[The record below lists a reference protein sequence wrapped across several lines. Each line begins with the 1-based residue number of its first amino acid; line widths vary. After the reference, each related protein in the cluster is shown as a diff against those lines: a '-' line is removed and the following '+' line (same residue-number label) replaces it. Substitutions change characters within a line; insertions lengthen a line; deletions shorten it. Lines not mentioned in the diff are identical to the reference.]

1 MKVLFWRKVLSL
13 EELKRLKKKVN
24 DNEIKS
30 IAYEISREVVLSDKE
45 YKEFTENF
53 NKDQPWITEED
64 GGINEKGE
72 FVCIRV
78 KNTRNKNGILVNTE
92 GYTYPRYIAIES

>member
-1 MKVLFWRKVLSL
+1 MKALFGRKVLNL
-13 EELKRLKKKVN
+13 KELKGLKKKAN
-24 DNEIKS
+24 DDEIKS
-30 IAYEISREVVLSDKE
+30 IAYEISREVALSDKE
-45 YKEFTENF
+45 YKEFTKNF
-53 NKDQPWITEED
+53 DKDQPWITEED

-78 KNTRNKNGILVNTE
+78 KNTRNKKGILVNTE

>member
-1 MKVLFWRKVLSL
+1 MKALFGRKVLNVK
-13 EELKRLKKKVN
+13 ELKGLKKKSN
-24 DNEIKS
+24 DDEIKS
-30 IAYEISREVVLSDKE
+30 IAYEISREVILSDKE

-53 NKDQPWITEED
+53 SKDQPWITEED

-72 FVCIRV
+72 FICIRV
-78 KNTRNKNGILVNTE
+78 RNKANKKGILINSE